1 MEIRALRYFVEV
13 VRQQSFTAASKAL
26 FVTQPTVSKMLRVLE
41 EELGLQLLVRDQGSR
56 KRRVI
61 PTDAGQKVFA
71 HAKEMLACEASLKQD
86 LDALGELR
94 AGQLTIGIPPV
105 GATMLAPA
113 ISLFHRQW
121 PGVELKFFESGSHG
135 VEAALRADD
144 VEIGVLLGPLPD
156 DFDSLLISDRPL
168 YLVAE
173 KQSRWRH
180 HKKVPLRELAGERFL
195 LYAETFLLSEV
206 IHQACRQVGF
216 IPTVACRSGQWDFI
230 VAMVENGMGIAI
242 LPEPYGVQ
250 IDRNRFVSIPIVEP
264 EIPWNLVM
272 GWRRAAYL
280 SRAAR
285 AWIDTC
291 RTYFANAS
299 AKSKLAKSRA
309 GKRI

>member
-1 MEIRALRYFVEV
+1 MEIRALRYFAEV

-195 LYAETFLLSEV
+195 LYAETFLLNEV

-272 GWRRAAYL
+272 GWRRTAYL

-299 AKSKLAKSRA
+299 AKSKLAKSRP

>member
-195 LYAETFLLSEV
+195 LGAETFLLNEV

-299 AKSKLAKSRA
+299 ANSKLAKSRA

>member
-13 VRQQSFTAASKAL
+13 VRQQSFTVASKAL

-41 EELGLQLLVRDQGSR
+41 EELDLQLLVRDQGSR

-61 PTDAGQKVFA
+61 PTDAGQRVFA
-71 HAKEMLACEASLKQD
+71 YAKEILACEASLKQD
-86 LDALGELR
+86 LEGLGELR
-94 AGQLTIGIPPV
+94 TGKLTIGIPPV

-156 DFDSLLISDRPL
+156 DFESLLISDRPL

-173 KQSRWRH
+173 KQSSWRH

-195 LYAETFLLSEV
+195 LYAETFLLNEV

-216 IPTVACRSGQWDFI
+216 IPTVACRSGPVGLYRGHD
-230 VAMVENGMGIAI
+230 
-242 LPEPYGVQ
+242 
-250 IDRNRFVSIPIVEP
+250 
-264 EIPWNLVM
+264 
-272 GWRRAAYL
+272 
-280 SRAAR
+280 
-285 AWIDTC
+285 
-291 RTYFANAS
+291 
-299 AKSKLAKSRA
+299 
-309 GKRI
+309 

>member
-180 HKKVPLRELAGERFL
+180 HKKVPLRELVGERFL
-195 LYAETFLLSEV
+195 LYAETFLLNEV

-285 AWIDTC
+285 AWIDAC

-299 AKSKLAKSRA
+299 AKSKLAKSRP

>member
-156 DFDSLLISDRPL
+156 DFESLLISDRPL

-195 LYAETFLLSEV
+195 LYAETFLLNEV

-299 AKSKLAKSRA
+299 AKSKLAKSKA

>member
-71 HAKEMLACEASLKQD
+71 HAKEMLACEASLNQD

-195 LYAETFLLSEV
+195 LYAETFLLNEV

-299 AKSKLAKSRA
+299 AKSNLAKSRA

>member
-195 LYAETFLLSEV
+195 LYAETFLLNEV

-250 IDRNRFVSIPIVEP
+250 IDCNRFVSIPIVEP

-272 GWRRAAYL
+272 GWRRAAFL